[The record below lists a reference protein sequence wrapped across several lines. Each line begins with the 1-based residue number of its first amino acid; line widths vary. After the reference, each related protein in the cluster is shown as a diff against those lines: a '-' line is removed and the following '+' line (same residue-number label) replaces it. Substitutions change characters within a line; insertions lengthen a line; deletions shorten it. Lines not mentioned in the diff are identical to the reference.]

1 MHAEFARKGHVRNS
15 FRVALMRSLMFA
27 LGSCSA
33 SNSESPAARMF
44 SATVCDLLHVDDL
57 ASEYDYLQ
65 HIIEKQQDRTLFYCV
80 FSKVVGQLI
89 GGLAIR
95 DSRVFASQLYC
106 WLNEQFWGR
115 GYLQEA
121 MPLAMNAYFS
131 FFNESYVRAHVDI
144 DNMRSYY
151 ALKKCGFVDFGM
163 SKGPRGKQYI
173 LIFRQK

>member
-1 MHAEFARKGHVRNS
+1 MIFLTCGASMQKGGVMEDRELVGDTVVLKLLKYQYIQTYLH
-15 FRVALMRSLMFA
+15 
-27 LGSCSA
+27 
-33 SNSESPAARMF
+33 MF
-44 SATVCDLLHVDDL
+44 SATVCGLLHVDDL

-65 HIIEKQQDRTLFYCV
+65 HIIDKQQGKTLFYCI
-80 FSKVVGQLI
+80 FLKVVDQLI

-131 FFNESYVRAHVDI
+131 FFNESYVRANVDI

-173 LIFRQK
+173 LIFRRK